1 MGKCGEKWG
10 IYYFCKKFF
19 HFMRFIG
26 DYTAKADAKGRVF
39 LPAPFRKV
47 LEAAGELHLVLRKD
61 VFQPCL
67 VLYPESVWNVRL
79 DDLKSKLNPY
89 VSGHQM
95 IMRKFVA
102 DAEPIELDSN
112 GRLLISKRKMEFAG
126 IKSDVRFLAVDEKI
140 EIWDKDSLEKLL
152 DENDSLGADLESILG
167 GGA

>member
-1 MGKCGEKWG
+1 
-10 IYYFCKKFF
+10 
-19 HFMRFIG
+19 MRFIG
-26 DYTAKADAKGRVF
+26 NIEAKIDAKGRAF
-39 LPAPFRKV
+39 LPAIFRKI
-47 LEAAGELHLVLRKD
+47 LLADSEEHIILRKD